1 MENTRNKPAPR
12 RLPLGVYIAFLLVV
26 ALMFTGTSVASFKT
40 QSSAGDGARVARFVV
55 TAAKD
60 ADQSESITL
69 DSTNRSAAYKFT
81 VANNQDAVVSETAA
95 NYNIVVS
102 FPTALSGVTMTL
114 TKDGAAAPV
123 AGVTADNKTFTFSN
137 AGSFPAGTAQTDSFT
152 LTFAADT
159 SAPSGGWNNIMITV
173 NAAQVD

>member
-1 MENTRNKPAPR
+1 MENTRNKPTPR
-12 RLPLGVYIAFLLVV
+12 RLPLAVYLAFLLAVLL
-26 ALMFTGTSVASFKT
+26 AFTGTTAASFKT

-69 DSTNRSAAYKFT
+69 NSTNRSAAYKFT
-81 VANNQDAVVSETAA
+81 VANNQDAAVSETAA
-95 NYNIVVS
+95 NYNIVVA
-102 FPTALSGVTMTL
+102 FPTALSGVTVTL
-114 TKDGAAAPV
+114 TKDGAVAPI

-159 SAPSGGWNNIMITV
+159 SAANGGWNNIKITV
-173 NAAQVD
+173 NAEQVD

>member
-12 RLPLGVYIAFLLVV
+12 RLPLGVYIAFLLIA
-26 ALMFTGTSVASFKT
+26 ALAFTGTSVASFKT

-69 DSTNRSAAYKFT
+69 NSTNMSAAYKFT
-81 VANNQDAVVSETAA
+81 VANNQDAAVSETAA
-95 NYNIVVS
+95 NYNIVVT

-114 TKDGAAAPV
+114 TKDGAAAPI

-152 LTFAADT
+152 LTFTADT
-159 SAPSGGWNNIMITV
+159 SAPSGEWNNIKITV

>member
-12 RLPLGVYIAFLLVV
+12 RLPWVAYIAFLLLA
-26 ALMFTGTSVASFKT
+26 ALAFTGTSVASFKT
-40 QSSAGDGARVARFVV
+40 QSTSTDGARVARFVV

-60 ADQSESITL
+60 ADQSESIKL

-81 VANNQDAVVSETAA
+81 VANNQDTVVSETAA
-95 NYNIVVS
+95 KYDVVVA

-114 TKDGAAAPV
+114 TKDGASAPI
-123 AGVTADNKTFTFSN
+123 AGITADNKTFTFSN
-137 AGSFPAGTAQTDSFT
+137 AGSFSASTAQTDSFT

-159 SAPSGGWNNIMITV
+159 SAPSGGWNNITITV